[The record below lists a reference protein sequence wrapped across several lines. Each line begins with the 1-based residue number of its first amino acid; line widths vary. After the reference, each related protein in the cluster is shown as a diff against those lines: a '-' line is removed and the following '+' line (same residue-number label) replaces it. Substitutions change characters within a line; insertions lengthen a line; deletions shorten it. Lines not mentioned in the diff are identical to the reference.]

1 MRVVYIVILGYVF
14 IGCSKTPAVNKISYN
29 SVNQVSCTNKTE
41 LNSLEFLEQKYRCNN
56 KK

>member
-1 MRVVYIVILGYVF
+1 MRVVYMVILGYVF
-14 IGCSKTPAVNKISYN
+14 MGCSKTPSINEISDK

-41 LNSLEFLEQKYRCNN
+41 PNSLEFLEQKYRCKN